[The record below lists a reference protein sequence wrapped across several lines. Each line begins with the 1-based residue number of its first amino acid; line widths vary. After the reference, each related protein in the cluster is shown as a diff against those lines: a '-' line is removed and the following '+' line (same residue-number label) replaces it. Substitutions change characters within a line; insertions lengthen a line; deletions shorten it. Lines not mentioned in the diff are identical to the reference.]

1 MSLKAI
7 ELQIALPK
15 TFEAGKVAEQKQ
27 QQIQVNQDVASE
39 LAKKEE
45 QLKKTV
51 VQKGERS
58 QALKN
63 EKEDQANEQ
72 VSNVARKKEEEE
84 DEGSGGSKKHHP
96 YKGSFVDFSS

>member
-27 QQIQVNQDVASE
+27 QQVQVNQDVASE
-39 LAKKEE
+39 LAKREE
-45 QLKKTV
+45 RMKKTV
-51 VQKGERS
+51 VQKGEPS
-58 QALKN
+58 KALKN
-63 EKEDQANEQ
+63 EREDQANEH
-72 VSNVARKKEEEE
+72 VSDRARKKEEDEE
-84 DEGSGGSKKHHP
+84 TVERQKSHP

>member
-15 TFEAGKVAEQKQ
+15 TFEAGKVVEQKQ

-39 LAKKEE
+39 LAKREE
-45 QLKKTV
+45 RLKKTI
-51 VQKGERS
+51 VQKGES
-58 QALKN
+58 AKALKN
-63 EKEDQANEQ
+63 EREDQANEY
-72 VSNVARKKEEEE
+72 VPDRTRKKEKDEETAE
-84 DEGSGGSKKHHP
+84 RQKSHP

>member
-39 LAKKEE
+39 LTKKEE
-45 QLKKTV
+45 RLQKTV
-51 VQKGERS
+51 VQKGEQS
-58 QALKN
+58 QTLKN
-63 EKEDQANEQ
+63 EREDRADEY
-72 VSNVARKKEEEE
+72 VSRLARKKVE
-84 DEGSGGSKKHHP
+84 DEEADEKQKNHP
-96 YKGSFVDFSS
+96 YKGSFVDFTS